1 MADPHPRSTAIFS
14 RDNTYSTIVSA
25 FSSKEAVPRLAK
37 RSIGVILMDAG
48 RMSPEQAEQVLA
60 FQQEHGLH
68 FGEAAVRLGVATHAD
83 VEFAL
88 SQQFEYPY
96 LLRGESLVDP
106 SVIAAYD
113 PFSAEVEALRA
124 LRTQLLLRL
133 IHADRRRSRLAIVS
147 SERGDGRSYLAAN
160 LAVVFSQLGEKTLLI
175 DADMRRPRQHTLFGL
190 ENRVGL
196 SSMLSGR
203 AGFEA
208 IQRVPSLMDLS
219 LVTSGSTPPNPQEL
233 LGRPVFTHL
242 LDQMSNEYNVV
253 IIDTPPGSKHA
264 ESLTIASRAGAAV
277 VVARRNVSRLAGVRD
292 IAQSLTHARIAVVG
306 AVLNEF

>member
-1 MADPHPRSTAIFS
+1 
-14 RDNTYSTIVSA
+14 
-25 FSSKEAVPRLAK
+25 
-37 RSIGVILMDAG
+37 MDAG
-48 RMSPEQAEQVLA
+48 RLTPEEAERVVA
-60 FQQEHGLH
+60 YQQQHGLH

-83 VEFAL
+83 VEYAL

-133 IHADRRRSRLAIVS
+133 IHADRKRSRLAILS
-147 SERGDGRSYLAAN
+147 PEAGDGRSYLAAN

-175 DADMRRPRQHTLFGL
+175 DADMRTPRQHTLFGL
-190 ENRVGL
+190 ENRNGL

-203 AGFEA
+203 SGMES
-208 IQRVPSLMDLS
+208 IQRVPSLSDLS
-219 LVTSGSTPPNPQEL
+219 LVTSGARPPNPQEL

-242 LDQMSNEYNVV
+242 LDQMSEEYNVV
-253 IIDTPPGSKHA
+253 IIDTPPGSRHA

-277 VVARRNVSRLAGVRD
+277 MVARKNYSRLTGVRD
-292 IAQSLTHARIAVVG
+292 MAQSLTHARIAVVG